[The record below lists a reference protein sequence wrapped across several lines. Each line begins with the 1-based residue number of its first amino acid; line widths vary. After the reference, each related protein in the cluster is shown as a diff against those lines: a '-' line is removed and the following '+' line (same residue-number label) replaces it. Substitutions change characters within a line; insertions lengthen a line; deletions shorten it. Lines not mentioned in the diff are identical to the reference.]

1 MEHTNNYN
9 NRTTSDQ
16 LPTQQS
22 FQIQYSSPSNATRPV
37 GSRKRRPSFVPR
49 LTLMVVMFF
58 FILCL
63 IIFIAWLVI
72 HPLDPAI
79 RLNSLSVSNITVS
92 NPQFAANYDIEFTVN
107 NTNKKVNLFVDQVE
121 VIVNYRKGLL
131 SSTKILGKREYL
143 GKMSEARP
151 WKVEL
156 GRDAVCSLKDRVF
169 KDISD
174 EWSKKIVNFNVK
186 LSITAG
192 FGIGVLPTKQ
202 RIMEFQCMNLTVEFF
217 STKGTG
223 KLMSGGKDCLVH
235 A

>member
-22 FQIQYSSPSNATRPV
+22 FQTQYSSPSNATRPV
-37 GSRKRRPSFVPR
+37 GSRKRRSSFVPR

-79 RLNSLSVSNITVS
+79 RLNSLYVSNITVS

-131 SSTKILGKREYL
+131 SSKILGKR
-143 GKMSEARP
+143 
-151 WKVEL
+151 
-156 GRDAVCSLKDRVF
+156 
-169 KDISD
+169 
-174 EWSKKIVNFNVK
+174 
-186 LSITAG
+186 

>member
-37 GSRKRRPSFVPR
+37 GSTKRRSSFVPR
-49 LTLMVVMFF
+49 LMLMVVMFF

-131 SSTKILGKREYL
+131 SSAQILGKGKYL
-143 GKMSEARP
+143 GKMSEARL
-151 WKVEL
+151 KVEL

-174 EWSKKIVNFNVK
+174 EWSKKIVNFNVE
-186 LSITAG
+186 LFITAG
-192 FGIGVLPTKQ
+192 FEIGVLPTKQ

-223 KLMSGGKDCLVH
+223 KLTSGGKDCLLH

>member
-1 MEHTNNYN
+1 MENTNNYN
-9 NRTTSDQ
+9 NRTPSDQ
-16 LPTQQS
+16 LPTQES
-22 FQIQYSSPSNATRPV
+22 FQILSSPSDATPPV
-37 GSRKRRPSFVPR
+37 GSGKSSSFVPR

-63 IIFIAWLVI
+63 VIFIAWLVI

-121 VIVNYRKGLL
+121 VIVNYRKGRL
-131 SSTKILGKREYL
+131 SSKILGESEFL
-143 GKMSEARP
+143 GKMSEERL
-151 WKVEL
+151 KVEL
-156 GRDAVCSLKDRVF
+156 GRDSVCSLEDRVF

-192 FGIGVLPTKQ
+192 FESGVLPTK
-202 RIMEFQCMNLTVEFF
+202 RRFMEFQCMNLPVEFF

-223 KLMSGGKDCLVH
+223 KLMSGGKDCLVR

>member
-16 LPTQQS
+16 
-22 FQIQYSSPSNATRPV
+22 PV
-37 GSRKRRPSFVPR
+37 GSTKRRSSFVPR
-49 LTLMVVMFF
+49 LTLIVVMFF

-131 SSTKILGKREYL
+131 SSTQILGK
-143 GKMSEARP
+143 
-151 WKVEL
+151 
-156 GRDAVCSLKDRVF
+156 
-169 KDISD
+169 
-174 EWSKKIVNFNVK
+174 
-186 LSITAG
+186 G
-192 FGIGVLPTKQ
+192 FEIGVLPTKQ

>member
-37 GSRKRRPSFVPR
+37 GSTKRRPSFVPR

-131 SSTKILGKREYL
+131 SSKILGKSEYL
-143 GKMSEARP
+143 GKMSEARL
-151 WKVEL
+151 KVEL

-192 FGIGVLPTKQ
+192 FEIGVLPTKQ

>member
-192 FGIGVLPTKQ
+192 FEIGVLPTKQ

>member
-1 MEHTNNYN
+1 MEPTNNYN
-9 NRTTSDQ
+9 NRTTADQ

-22 FQIQYSSPSNATRPV
+22 FQIRSSPSNATRPV
-37 GSRKRRPSFVPR
+37 GSRKSSSFVPR
-49 LTLMVVMFF
+49 LPLMVVMFF

-121 VIVNYRKGLL
+121 VIVNYRKGRL
-131 SSTKILGKREYL
+131 SSKILGQSEFL
-143 GKMSEARP
+143 GKMSEARL
-151 WKVEL
+151 KVEL

-192 FGIGVLPTKQ
+192 FEIGVLPTK
-202 RIMEFQCMNLTVEFF
+202 RRLMEFQCMNLPVEFF

>member
-1 MEHTNNYN
+1 MDYTSNNS

-16 LPTQQS
+16 LPTPQS
-22 FQIQYSSPSNATRPV
+22 FQILYAPSHAPQPG
-37 GSRKRRPSFVPR
+37 GSRSPSFVPR
-49 LTLMVVMFF
+49 LTLMLVMFF
-58 FILCL
+58 FILCS
-63 IIFIAWLVI
+63 IIFIAWLVV

-79 RLNSLSVSNITVS
+79 RLNSLSVSNISVS

-107 NTNKKVNLFVDQVE
+107 NNNKKVNLCVDHVR
-121 VIVNYRKGLL
+121 VVVAYRKGPV
-131 SSTKILGKREYL
+131 SIKILDRSEYL
-143 GKMSEARP
+143 GKMNESRLKA
-151 WKVEL
+151 EL
-156 GRDAVCSLKDRVF
+156 GRDAVCTLKEGEF

-186 LSITAG
+186 LFVRAG
-192 FGIGVLPTKQ
+192 FQVGVLPTKQ
-202 RIMEFQCMNLTVEFF
+202 KIMEFQCMNLTVEFF